1 MQRLLIVA
9 ALTVFIASPG
19 HAQSFAAGF
28 GTGNVLPYPWGSSSD
43 VQGTSN
49 GWRYL
54 GGSSAYAQA
63 LPIDKPAAVRHS
75 ARRHVSKT
83 NK

>member
-19 HAQSFAAGF
+19 HAQSFAGGF
-28 GTGNVLPYPWGSSSD
+28 GTGNVLPYPWGSSPD
-43 VQGTSN
+43 TQGTGN

-54 GGSSAYAQA
+54 GSSAYAQA
-63 LPIDKPAAVRHS
+63 LPTDKAAAIRHS
-75 ARRHVSKT
+75 ARRHVHKASK
-83 NK
+83 